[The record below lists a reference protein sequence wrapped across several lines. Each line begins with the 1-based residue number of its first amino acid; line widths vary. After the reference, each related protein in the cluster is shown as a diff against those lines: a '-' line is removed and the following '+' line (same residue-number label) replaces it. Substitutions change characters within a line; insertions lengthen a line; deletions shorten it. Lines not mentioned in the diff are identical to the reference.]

1 MTETYAIGS
10 CQEDND
16 TSIGNSGGVLPSV
29 EVCLSSVPDMD
40 YLVTDKPNPR
50 GELLVKTSC
59 LFREYYRDPAETAK
73 AMTSDGWFKTGD
85 IAEIDSRG
93 RIKIVDRV
101 KNLLKLAQGEYVS
114 PERLENVYLA
124 NTGLA
129 NIAFVHGDSTQAFL
143 VSVFSVDPVAF
154 APFASAILK
163 KNVDPLDAEA
173 VRAACA
179 DQTVNKAFLAE
190 LEKIGRKNKFNNW
203 ERVRKVHL
211 ALEPFSIDN
220 ETLTPT

>member
-1 MTETYAIGS
+1 ME
-10 CQEDND
+10 
-16 TSIGNSGGVLPSV
+16 
-29 EVCLSSVPDMD
+29 

-50 GELLVKTSC
+50 GELLIKTTC
-59 LFREYYRDPAETAK
+59 LFREYYRDSAETAK

-124 NTGLA
+124 NMNLA

-154 APFASAILK
+154 APWAGAVLK
-163 KNVDPLDAEA
+163 KNIDPLDAAA
-173 VRAACA
+173 VREACK
-179 DQTVNKAFLAE
+179 DEKVNKAFLAE
-190 LEKIGRKNKFNNW
+190 LEKIGRKAKFNAW

-220 ETLTPT
+220 ETLTPTLKMKRPKAVKMFREELDRMYAEALEEEKLKSKPRL